1 MLYNILEDQSR
12 HNLILSEDLSLIL
25 GKITTSSPLLT
36 LRTMTKALT
45 VAIAVILLTSN
56 FTIIN
61 AQQQVE
67 QLTTESRGVE
77 NGATTTTTIPTA
89 AATTFQ
95 SINDSFRVHV
105 PDGWVIQDVNN
116 SGSALLEEGTKGYGI
131 LAQLCPEKEQQ
142 QQALP
147 NAGTNTSIGNS
158 SISKSNNS
166 CRGAQ
171 KEVIHIVRYPDLDT
185 RLLSNNVTSD
195 NMTVDNVLAYY
206 LHKLQEVGYRDIQI
220 VNSTETTLNLTNP
233 QTNQTIAKLPV
244 KLVEMTYR
252 TNFAPTEIRRG
263 YLISTATTAT
273 LPNVGTTKGYTI
285 FYEGGPVAAEITP
298 ASGSLSPLP
307 PKPVGQAF
315 DSFELIAAP
324 EVAQTIAQDAQTAET
339 TDEGGGEGGESNDD
353 DDDDNS
359 GSNDDD
365 DDDNSG
371 SNDDDDDDDNSG
383 SNDDDNGGGGGGGN
397 DDDNDDDNGGG
408 ARGISER
415 VREHVSG
422 ISERVRE
429 HVSGN

>member
-1 MLYNILEDQSR
+1 MLYNIRKDQSR
-12 HNLILSEDLSLIL
+12 YNLILPEGLSLIL

-142 QQALP
+142 QQAPP

-158 SISKSNNS
+158 GISNNS

-206 LHKLQEVGYRDIQI
+206 LHKLHEVGYREIQI
-220 VNSTETTLNLTNP
+220 VNSTEMALNLTNP
-233 QTNQTIAKLPV
+233 QTNQTIATLPA

-273 LPNVGTTKGYTI
+273 LPNVGTAKGYTI
-285 FYEGGPVAAEITP
+285 FYEGGPVSAEITP

-307 PKPVGQAF
+307 PKPVGQVF

-324 EVAQTIAQDAQTAET
+324 KVAQTIAQDAQAAET
-339 TDEGGGEGGESNDD
+339 TDEGGGGGGSN

-365 DDDNSG
+365 DN
-371 SNDDDDDDDNSG
+371 
-383 SNDDDNGGGGGGGN
+383 
-397 DDDNDDDNGGG
+397 
-408 ARGISER
+408 
-415 VREHVSG
+415 
-422 ISERVRE
+422 
-429 HVSGN
+429 